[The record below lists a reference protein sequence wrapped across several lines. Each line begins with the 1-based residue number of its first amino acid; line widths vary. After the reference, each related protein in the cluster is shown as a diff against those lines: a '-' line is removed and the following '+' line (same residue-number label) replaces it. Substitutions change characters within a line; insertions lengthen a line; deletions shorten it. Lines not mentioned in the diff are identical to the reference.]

1 MPWPADSMSVVGP
14 VTKSPQAKTPRTFV
28 AYVAGSTLTRPRPT
42 SKVDSTGRKLRSAA
56 CETAGIT
63 VSAGTTN
70 SDPGIGTGERRP
82 DASGSP
88 SLLRMNRTPVSFPSS
103 PTSSIGL
110 TRNSIRT
117 PSRSVSPSSSS
128 STTSSERVRR

>member
-1 MPWPADSMSVVGP
+1 MSVAGP
-14 VTKSPQAKTPRTFV
+14 VTKSPAAKTPRTFV
-28 AYVAGSTLTRPRPT
+28 AYVAGSTLRRPRAT
-42 SKVDSTGRKLRSAA
+42 SKAASTGRKLRSAA
-56 CETAGIT
+56 WDTAGMT

-70 SDPGIGTGERRP
+70 SEPGIGTGERRP
-82 DASGSP
+82 EASGSP
-88 SLLRMNRTPVSFPSS
+88 SLFRMKRTPVSLPSS